1 MKRTLTVLF
10 ILLLSVVVLTGC
22 NSGEKTE
29 SGNTGNNENN
39 TTINNSETTTDTTT
53 VYRTIDF
60 NSYDS
65 DAKSNAF
72 DDLVGKKVTF
82 TNVPSL
88 GGYLGN
94 MSKGI
99 SCDNESTFNIED
111 GKTYIV
117 SGIVVSTTGT
127 YSVKMKSCSLIA
139 N

>member
-1 MKRTLTVLF
+1 MKRTLAVLF
-10 ILLLSVVVLTGC
+10 TLLLSVVVLTGC

-29 SGNTGNNENN
+29 PGNTGNNENN
-39 TTINNSETTTDTTT
+39 TTINNSETATDTTT
-53 VYRTIDF
+53 VYGTIDF
-60 NSYDS
+60 NTYDS

-94 MSKGI
+94 MVKGI

-139 N
+139 S